1 MIYSIL
7 SWYPN
12 NYVNKNTLIWSRLM
26 LYYKNGIEFIIN
38 RRLKKHTAL
47 YNYGRPNKSKEIE
60 NYQSL

>member
-1 MIYSIL
+1 
-7 SWYPN
+7 
-12 NYVNKNTLIWSRLM
+12 M

-47 YNYGRPNKSKEIE
+47 YNYGRPNKSKEIK